1 MPIPA
6 PGAPAPETGRPPPL
20 PASPA
25 VGRSLAWLGGATAVQ
40 QASSFVLGIIIR
52 ALLGPARTGVWNLVE
67 VWRQQL
73 SAFSLGTSAA
83 ADRDMPELRAQGRTA
98 EESVVRSV
106 AFTFTMGEAA
116 VVAIGFWAYWVVDR
130 NGFSPEVAFGLGL
143 VPFMATLTSYVSLY
157 QLFLKN
163 LKQFPLYAGLLMLQA
178 LIDWSSL
185 IFVLIG
191 GLRLLIVGMVA
202 GWVLRALLHYL
213 AVRRRNLFR
222 LTPTVRRTVLFPM
235 LRFGLS
241 ITIWSLI
248 SQLML
253 RLDSLVV
260 GIVLG
265 TTSLGLYYLG
275 PQVAAAAAALPLS
288 LSVIAWPN
296 LMESYGRGGAAAL
309 EDHLERYVRPVGLFI
324 APMATA
330 LGVFGLGV
338 LVRGFLPAFAPG
350 LAAMQIYVF
359 TVMFVHVG
367 ALVHQSLVAVRR
379 IKLLVGLTSVG
390 LLAQSAVLGIGALA
404 GLTRT
409 WAAWSAVA
417 GQATV
422 SLLML
427 VGSCWVLRVSR
438 PNLMRFWVR
447 VPLGW
452 VAFIGLLLAIDA
464 LAPTP
469 HGFAAALATAVVQ
482 MLVFLVIGTAIAL
495 ALDRSLVRE
504 SMALFR
510 ASG

>member
-6 PGAPAPETGRPPPL
+6 PGAPAPDTGRPPARAARPT
-20 PASPA
+20 
-25 VGRSLAWLGGATAVQ
+25 VGRSLAWLGGASAVQ
-40 QASSFVLGIIIR
+40 QASSFLLGVVIR
-52 ALLGPARTGVWNLVE
+52 SLLGPARTGVWNLVE

-73 SAFSLGTSAA
+73 SSFSLGTSAA
-83 ADRDMPELRAQGRTA
+83 ADRDMPELRAQGRA
-98 EESVVRSV
+98 GEESVVRSA

-116 VVAIGFWAYWVVDR
+116 AVAIGFWAYWLIDH
-130 NGFSPEVAFGLGL
+130 NGFSPEVAFGLAL

-163 LKQFPLYAGLLMLQA
+163 LKQFPLYAGLLMVQA
-178 LIDWSSL
+178 AIDWSTL
-185 IFVLIG
+185 IFVLVG
-191 GLRLLIVGMVA
+191 GLRLLIVGMVV
-202 GWVLRALLHYL
+202 GWVLRAAIHYL
-213 AVRRRNLFR
+213 AVRRRRLFT
-222 LTPTVRRTVLFPM
+222 LKPTLRRSVLFPM

-260 GIVLG
+260 GTALG

-296 LMESYGRGGAAAL
+296 LMESYGRGGSGAL
-309 EDHLERYVRPVGLFI
+309 EDHLERYVRPVGLFV
-324 APMATA
+324 APLSTA
-330 LGVFGLGV
+330 LAVFGLAV
-338 LVRGFLPAFAPG
+338 VVRGFLPAFTPG
-350 LAAMQIYVF
+350 LGAMKIYVL

-367 ALVHQSLVAVRR
+367 SLMHQTLVALKR
-379 IKLLVGLTSVG
+379 IRLLVGLTLVA
-390 LLAQSAVLGIGALA
+390 LLVQVAVLSIGALV

-422 SLLML
+422 SLMML

-438 PNLMRFWVR
+438 QNLMRFWVR

-452 VAFIGLLLAIDA
+452 IAFIGLLLAIDA

-469 HGFAAALATAVVQ
+469 HELAARIATGLAELV
-482 MLVFLVIGTAIAL
+482 VFLVAGGMIAL

-504 SMALFR
+504 SMVLFR
-510 ASG
+510 GSG